1 MISEKVSIKKS
12 KYGYYLIILAAA
24 LSAIIHVISKPML
37 ENSENM
43 LEINPIVLAFLI
55 YFIAGIFFTPVAKK
69 THSISKFGKKDWMFM
84 GLIGIAEVS
93 ALIAYFYGLST
104 ATAVNASIFSNSE
117 IIFAL
122 VIAML
127 VFKERLRIKE
137 SIPFTMIIIG
147 MMVIPIGN
155 DLFQNN
161 FSLGHMVTGD
171 LLIILSGVLYAVDI
185 TLCKYIGDRFDTK
198 RVTQVLSFISAG
210 VAVSL
215 IVIFQI
221 PMNVDLAQLP
231 GIITLSIFGTGL
243 STLFFLMALKIIG
256 TVRTVLLYSTT
267 AVFGVI
273 FSGLFLSE
281 TITTTDI
288 FSLGLVLVGI
298 FLLRNKLAGK
308 ESEEENDTTTTNVTP
323 RRKARKQAKQSPKIA
338 YETRIKNEIASQGW
352 ISAG

>member
-1 MISEKVSIKKS
+1 MISERVSFKKS

-24 LSAIIHVISKPML
+24 LSALIHVISKPML

-43 LEINPIVLAFLI
+43 IEINPIVLAFLI

-93 ALIAYFYGLST
+93 ALITYFYGLST
-104 ATAVNASIFSNSE
+104 ASAVNASIFSNSE

-147 MMVIPIGN
+147 MMVIPVGN

-185 TLCKYIGDRFDTK
+185 TLCKYIGDRFDSK

-215 IVIFQI
+215 IAAFQI

-243 STLFFLMALKIIG
+243 STLFFLMALKFIG

-308 ESEEENDTTTTNVTP
+308 ESEEEKDMATSNVTP
-323 RRKARKQAKQSPKIA
+323 RRKTRKQSKQTPKIS
-338 YETRIKNEIASQGW
+338 YETRIKNEIALQGW

>member
-215 IVIFQI
+215 IAIFQI

-308 ESEEENDTTTTNVTP
+308 ESEEENDTTTSNVTP
-323 RRKARKQAKQSPKIA
+323 RRKARKQSKQPSKIA
-338 YETRIKNEIASQGW
+338 YEIRIKNEIASQGW

>member
-1 MISEKVSIKKS
+1 
-12 KYGYYLIILAAA
+12 
-24 LSAIIHVISKPML
+24 
-37 ENSENM
+37 
-43 LEINPIVLAFLI
+43 
-55 YFIAGIFFTPVAKK
+55 
-69 THSISKFGKKDWMFM
+69 
-84 GLIGIAEVS
+84 
-93 ALIAYFYGLST
+93 
-104 ATAVNASIFSNSE
+104 
-117 IIFAL
+117 
-122 VIAML
+122 ML

-215 IVIFQI
+215 IAIFQI

-308 ESEEENDTTTTNVTP
+308 ESEEENDTTTSNVTP